1 MTGID
6 KAVIILSSKGRETVG
21 LTVSAYSMSAQ
32 FANSAADAAPLL
44 AQESS
49 ISGKM
54 LPVTATPVARVQR
67 ARGKPSEA
75 QLLNREL
82 GILAF
87 NERVLQLA
95 HDPTTPILERLRF
108 ICIVSGNLDEFY
120 EIRVAGLREQL
131 LEDAAARADDGLT
144 AREVFT
150 QVSARAKALVDQ
162 QYELLNTQV
171 LPSLAKAGVRVLYR
185 PVWTATLEKWA
196 HAYFRREIFPLLT
209 PIGLDPAHPF
219 PKVLNKSLNFAVTLE
234 GRDAYGRGAHLAI
247 VQAPRALPRVIRTPA
262 RDGEEFIL
270 LSTILI
276 RYIGDLFPGMTVTGC
291 HSFRVTRNSDLFVE
305 EEELVDLRQALQGE
319 LPQRHLGDAV
329 RLEVINECPPA
340 VVELLIKQ
348 SELSADDVYFV
359 GGPVNLSRL
368 ASVVDLSARADLKFA
383 AWTPLLPPDLPPRRH
398 GVPGQGAAEFFGHLA
413 KHDVLLHHPF
423 ESFDPVVRLLAE
435 AAHDPDVVAI
445 KQTIYRT
452 GAKSEL
458 MQLLLTAA
466 RNGKEVTVVLE
477 LMARFDEETNINWA
491 SRLEEMGVHV
501 VYGVVG
507 NKTHAKMLLV
517 IRRETEVS
525 NAKALGK
532 QSGKSNKDSAAK
544 PGKIRL
550 RRYVHLG
557 TGNYHPSTA
566 RLYTDFGLLTANER
580 ICDDVANVFQ
590 QLTGFGVRQDLSCL
604 WQAPFAL
611 HEQLK
616 KAIHREARNARAG
629 KKARIMAKMN
639 SLLEPQII
647 HALYKASRAGVK
659 IDLIVRGACALRPG
673 VPGLSENIRVASVLG
688 RFLEHSRIYYFY
700 AGGDEQVMLASAD
713 WMDRNFFRR
722 IEIAFPVNDAALK
735 ARVIREGLRPYLK
748 AQPGVWLMDGRG
760 GYHANFRGEARAD
773 DQHPQAALMALF
785 SNA

>member
-1 MTGID
+1 MTISND
-6 KAVIILSSKGRETVG
+6 RMSDLPSSSSFAEPPAVPDATVG
-21 LTVSAYSMSAQ
+21 GAGGTDGKKQRSSPRRGGARMKVP
-32 FANSAADAAPLL
+32 DA
-44 AQESS
+44 
-49 ISGKM
+49 
-54 LPVTATPVARVQR
+54 T
-67 ARGKPSEA
+67 
-75 QLLNREL
+75 LLNREL

-95 HDPTTPILERLRF
+95 QDPNTPILERLRF
-108 ICIVSGNLDEFY
+108 VCIVSGNLDEFY

-131 LEDAAARADDGLT
+131 LEDAPNRANDGLT
-144 AREVFT
+144 AQEVFV
-150 QVSARAKALVDQ
+150 QVSARAKALVDE
-162 QYELLNTQV
+162 QYKLLNAEV
-171 LPSLAKAGVRVLYR
+171 LPLLAEQRVRVLYR
-185 PVWTATLEKWA
+185 PTWTQALEKWA
-196 HAYFRREIFPLLT
+196 HAYFRREIFSLLT

-262 RDGEEFIL
+262 RDAEEFIL

-276 RYIGDLFPGMTVTGC
+276 RYVGDLFPGMTVTGC

-329 RLEVINECPPA
+329 RLEVVSECPPA
-340 VVELLIKQ
+340 VVELLVKQ
-348 SELSADDVYFV
+348 CELSAEDVFFV
-359 GGPVNLSRL
+359 AGPVNLSRL
-368 ASVVDLSARADLKFA
+368 ASVVELSERSDLKFP
-383 AWTPLLPPDLPPRRH
+383 AWTPVLPAALPSRRT
-398 GVPGQGAAEFFGHLA
+398 GTPGQGAPEFFAHLD

-491 SRLEEMGVHV
+491 AHLESMGVHV

-517 IRRETEVS
+517 IRRETDAGTTKPS
-525 NAKALGK
+525 GGQQKKGAARPK
-532 QSGKSNKDSAAK
+532 QLKV
-544 PGKIRL
+544 RL
-550 RRYVHLG
+550 KRYVHLG

-580 ICDDVANVFQ
+580 ISEDVANIFQ
-590 QLTGFGVRQDLSCL
+590 QLTGFGVQQDLRCL

-611 HEQLK
+611 HDQLK
-616 KAIHREARNARAG
+616 KAIHREARHARAG
-629 KKARIMAKMN
+629 KKARIIAKMN

-647 HALYKASRAGVK
+647 QALYKASRAGVK

-673 VPGLSENIRVASVLG
+673 VKGLSENIRVVSVLG
-688 RFLEHSRIYYFY
+688 RFLEHSRIYYFH
-700 AGGDEQVMLASAD
+700 AGGDQQVMLASAD
-713 WMDRNFFRR
+713 WMGRNFFRR
-722 IEIAFPVNDAALK
+722 IEIAFPVEDQILK
-735 ARVIREGLRPYLK
+735 ERVIREGLRPYLK
-748 AQPGVWLMDGRG
+748 AQPGVWQMDANGA
-760 GYHANFRGEARAD
+760 YHAHQVDTARAD
-773 DQHPQAALMALF
+773 EKHPQMTLMEQF
-785 SNA
+785 SAR